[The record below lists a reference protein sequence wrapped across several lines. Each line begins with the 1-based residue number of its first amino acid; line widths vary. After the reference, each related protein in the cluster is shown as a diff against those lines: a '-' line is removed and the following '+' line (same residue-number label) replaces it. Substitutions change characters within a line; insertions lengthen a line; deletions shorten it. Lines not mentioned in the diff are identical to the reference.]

1 VSSFKAA
8 LLAADPSV
16 GHAPCPAARRAT
28 DFRIGLTITAG
39 YRLVTPPPTAESGGE
54 GAHCR
59 NFAPGLGAGSG
70 QALFGLQS
78 VGRAPRQRSPFFL
91 ASCRFP
97 LQMSAGWPTIIRG
110 PQSERDAMKALILYV
125 LFVCIGAAIS
135 ATIGY
140 FVERQFGSA
149 MSLLVFLALF
159 FANFAVSWLA
169 VILVMD
175 GSLRDGQGRQSQLDI
190 ERSGRASIAQRAPK
204 A

>member
-1 VSSFKAA
+1 MR
-8 LLAADPSV
+8 
-16 GHAPCPAARRAT
+16 HARRRT
-28 DFRIGLTITAG
+28 GQPISGWGLTITAG

-54 GAHCR
+54 GAPCRNFGR
-59 NFAPGLGAGSG
+59 NFAPGLGARNGR
-70 QALFGLQS
+70 ALFALQS
-78 VGRAPRQRSPFFL
+78 VGWQPRQRSPFFL

-97 LQMSAGWPTIIRG
+97 LQMSAGWPTMTRG

-135 ATIGY
+135 AAIGY
-140 FVERQFGSA
+140 YVERQFGSA

-190 ERSGRASIAQRAPK
+190 ERSGRASIAQRVPK